1 MSLKELLK
9 VGEQAEPQADSGA
22 VGEQLTP
29 AEDDAGKRRIGGK
42 TTMPIYERP
51 VWQLMRDD
59 MVEDLEI
66 KKGDIFSRK
75 AVLAWFDEHY
85 PKIKSNGV
93 SQQLR
98 RLSTNARSR
107 VNHTIKPEDHDVF
120 FQVDGSNFRLYD
132 PESDPL
138 PIYPGPK
145 QPKRVAA
152 LDEITD
158 EALRKRIEPL
168 FRLPSLPLD
177 TIVREASVVLE
188 HRLRAVVGANSSLTG
203 VNLVEAVLNKEK
215 GALIFSSHPAEQDG
229 VRMLYRGAMQ
239 FIRNPPMH
247 KLMEYSEDTAR
258 LLIRLIDSLLQLLS
272 EGEPRQVE

>member
-1 MSLKELLK
+1 M
-9 VGEQAEPQADSGA
+9 
-22 VGEQLTP
+22 
-29 AEDDAGKRRIGGK
+29 
-42 TTMPIYERP
+42 MIYDKP
-51 VWQLMRDD
+51 TWQLMYD
-59 MVEDLEI
+59 MVEDLGLEKGEI
-66 KKGDIFSRK
+66 LSKDQ
-75 AVLAWFDEHY
+75 VVAWFAEHY
-85 PKIKSNGV
+85 PKIERSTI
-93 SQQLR
+93 SAHLT
-98 RLSTNARSR
+98 RLSTNAPSR
-107 VNHTIKPEDHDVF
+107 VYYHAKPGDDDLF
-120 FQVDGSNFRLYD
+120 FKVDKIRFRLYD

-203 VNLVEAVLNKEK
+203 ANLVEAVLNKEN